1 MANDKLNGYSLTKA
15 WFNYTFEHPEKFN
28 PTDGYIYLFLI
39 EVANRSGWSDKFDVS
54 AKDIM
59 QALGIGT
66 YNTYRKSFDKLVA
79 DGWITVVKKSTN
91 QFQKT
96 VIALSKNNTATN
108 GALDRALY
116 QAGDVAGDVAELK
129 ADAPII
135 KTVNYKPKT
144 VNEKGNHSLTTDLP
158 IGYKREWEIPFMP
171 DFLAKITSYPNGQ
184 ISLDKI
190 TELWE
195 TWVQVRYQAK
205 NKRFTSDISEAQA
218 LKLLLNGCN
227 TAAQVIAS
235 LNKMIA
241 SESANPFVVDEKE
254 MKKDTIIRDHLGRD
268 VSRMG

>member
-1 MANDKLNGYSLTKA
+1 MENKGNYYAILTATVRHDKRLSSDEKLLYAEITALSNQYGFCWSSNDYLAKIFDCTVQSISRWITNLETYGYLKREIDKAAGNKRKLYPLVTYLPSQSSKQDLLTDQVIPI
-15 WFNYTFEHPEKFN
+15 NSQVNTPIN
-28 PTDGYIYLFLI
+28 PTVKYNSIIDNSIN
-39 EVANRSGWSDKFDVS
+39 EVESKPS
-54 AKDIM
+54 
-59 QALGIGT
+59 
-66 YNTYRKSFDKLVA
+66 
-79 DGWITVVKKSTN
+79 
-91 QFQKT
+91 QFQ
-96 VIALSKNNTATN
+96 
-108 GALDRALY
+108 
-116 QAGDVAGDVAELK
+116 
-129 ADAPII
+129 
-135 KTVNYKPKT
+135 
-144 VNEKGNHSLTTDLP
+144 P

>member
-1 MANDKLNGYSLTKA
+1 MENKGNYYAILTATVRHDKRLSSDEKLLYAEITALSNQYGFCWSSNDYLAKIFDCTVQSISRWITNLETYGYLKREIDKAAGNKRKLYPLVTYLPSQSSKQDLLTDQVIPI
-15 WFNYTFEHPEKFN
+15 NSQVNTPIN
-28 PTDGYIYLFLI
+28 PTVKYNSIIDNSIN
-39 EVANRSGWSDKFDVS
+39 EVESKPS
-54 AKDIM
+54 
-59 QALGIGT
+59 
-66 YNTYRKSFDKLVA
+66 
-79 DGWITVVKKSTN
+79 
-91 QFQKT
+91 QFQ
-96 VIALSKNNTATN
+96 
-108 GALDRALY
+108 
-116 QAGDVAGDVAELK
+116 
-129 ADAPII
+129 
-135 KTVNYKPKT
+135 
-144 VNEKGNHSLTTDLP
+144 P

-241 SESANPFVVDEKE
+241 SESANPFVVGEKE

>member
-158 IGYKREWEIPFMP
+158 IGYKREWDIPFMP
-171 DFLAKITSYPNGQ
+171 HFTEKILKHPNGKATLNE
-184 ISLDKI
+184 IA
-190 TELWE
+190 ELWD
-195 TWVQVRYQAK
+195 TWIAVRYKAH
-205 NKRFTSDISEAQA
+205 NKQFTSDISEAQA
-218 LKLLLNGCN
+218 LKTLISKCKGS
-227 TAAQVIAS
+227 TQVIES
-235 LNKMIA
+235 IKRMIVV
-241 SESANPFVVDEKE
+241 ESANPFTVDIETTTEK
-254 MKKDTIIRDHLGRD
+254 KPILNHYGFD
-268 VSRMG
+268 VSKLG